1 MSWQYRKRNLVRELL
16 SHRADIIC
24 LQVRAADKAPSSM

>member
-24 LQVRAADKAPSSM
+24 LQVRVWVL